1 MKTFIRWQGNK
12 SRYIKKIEKVI
23 PIYTGRY
30 IEPFVGSGALFLNLQ
45 PQAWII
51 NDLNKELIQC
61 WNNVKDNAEEI
72 IEKFKELGKKFKN
85 ASLDEKKL
93 FCKENLASFE
103 NSNEIKPILYLFL
116 KFCCYRGDILKNN
129 RYMFKGIDYN
139 IYQNNSYSF
148 LKENYYDN
156 LRKVSQY
163 LKESDGC
170 ILNGSY
176 TEVLKRAE
184 AGDFVFLDPPY
195 FEKHVYQFN
204 YNKNEKIDK
213 DFLYDLKNEVDKLTK
228 KDVYWIMTYAD
239 TQEFKDIFKDYSV
252 SKFQVYRQSKNIF
265 VNELI
270 ISAPKKN

>member
-12 SRYIKKIEKVI
+12 SRYIKKIKKFI
-23 PIYTGRY
+23 PNYTGRY
-30 IEPFVGSGALFLNLQ
+30 IEPFVGSGAMFLYLQ

-51 NDLNKELIQC
+51 NDLNKELIHS
-61 WNNVKDNAEEI
+61 WSKVKDNAEEI
-72 IEKFKELGKKFKN
+72 IEKFKELGETFKN
-85 ASLDEKKL
+85 ADLEKKKL

-103 NSNEIKPILYLFL
+103 NSNEINPILYLFL

-129 RYMFKGIDYN
+129 RYIFKGIDYN

-156 LRKVSQY
+156 LRKVSKY
-163 LKESDGC
+163 LKNSDGC
-170 ILNGSY
+170 ILNESY
-176 TEVLKRAE
+176 TEILKKAE
-184 AGDFVFLDPPY
+184 AEDFVFLDPPY
-195 FEKHVYQFN
+195 FEKHRYQFN

-228 KDVYWIMTYAD
+228 KGVYWIMTYAD